1 MSAAEGEQAGTDV
14 QGGSAHNA
22 GSGELYSPSFV
33 GLLLTQF
40 LTATNDNIFRWL
52 VIGIGKQY
60 VAPANIGYVLA
71 GGTICFVA
79 PYLLLAAPAGY
90 FADRFSKRS
99 VIVAC
104 KVAEIVIMALGV
116 VAILIGSLWLLMCIV
131 ALMGAQSALFSP
143 SKLGSIPEM
152 LKARHISAANGL
164 MGLST
169 VVAAVVGMGI
179 GNVLTDHTGYRGQ
192 PGAWMSGLVLI
203 CVATVGWLLSL
214 FIARLEPADPRRRFP
229 FDALVQTVR
238 DLRTLAS
245 SRPLLRVA
253 LGIVFFWSLGALAQ
267 LNIDQFGAEGG
278 TWKQSQIVPLLAA
291 LATGVG
297 VGSVLAGI
305 WSRGRVE
312 LGILPLGAGGIAL
325 FAGLLFFVQG
335 ELVAPSAQLT
345 ASYVWACVF
354 LFGLGTSAGLFD
366 VPLAAFMQYRSPRES
381 RGAILSAG
389 NFLTFGGMLVMS
401 VLFAGLR
408 LPVAGGEPLF
418 TARQIFLLCGIC
430 SVPVFLYIV
439 WLIPQTSIRFAVWLA
454 SGTLYRIRVYG
465 RDNLPDHGGAVLV
478 ANHPSWLD
486 GFLVL
491 LTSSRPVR
499 LLAWA
504 GNFQNPL
511 LRRWGEFWGA
521 IYVSTGP
528 KSIRKALETAR
539 EALRRGELVCVF
551 PEGGVG
557 RTGQI
562 QGFRPGVMRILEG
575 IDVPVVPIYL
585 DELWGSIFS
594 FERGKFFWKWPRR
607 WPYPISIHFGAPIR
621 EPHDLHQVRRAV
633 QELGTIAVQQ
643 RTSRMLVPQRNFL
656 RRCKDRLFSEK
667 IADSTGASLTGGQL
681 LARTLVLRRLLRRHV
696 LAGDEQYV
704 GLLLPPTAA
713 GIVANAALA
722 LDRRIAVNLNYT
734 TSSEVM
740 NHCIR
745 RSGIRHVLTSE
756 KFLEKLKERQPIE
769 IEAELV
775 PLETLRDKVTVL
787 DKLVAALSAYAVPS
801 VVLERCLGLHR
812 IDPDDVLTVIFT
824 SGSTGEPKGAMLTHA
839 NVASNVDA
847 MNQVVNLRRSD
858 VLIGALPLFHSFGY
872 TVATWSVLSIDV
884 KGVYHFNPLDAKLIG
899 KLCGKYKGTIFLAT
913 PTFLRSYLRRCAKE
927 DFATLDILIAG
938 AEKLPGDL
946 SQAFEDKFGVRPV
959 EGYGA
964 TELSPLVSV
973 NVPPSRSRDNFQID
987 CKEGTVGRT
996 VPGVT
1001 AKVLDLET
1009 GAELGADQPGMLWI
1023 KGPNVMKGYLG
1034 RPDLTADVIRDG
1046 WYMTGDVAKIDAD
1059 GFITITGRESRFS
1072 KIGGE
1077 MVPHILI
1084 EDALSRIIGIDE
1096 DGAPKVAVTAVP
1108 HPTKGERLVV
1118 VHTALD
1124 RSPQQLCEALAEE
1137 GLPNLFIPSAD
1148 SFCQVDALPV
1158 LGSGKLDLV
1167 GVKKIAL
1174 DRFGVE

>member
-1 MSAAEGEQAGTDV
+1 
-14 QGGSAHNA
+14 
-22 GSGELYSPSFV
+22 
-33 GLLLTQF
+33 
-40 LTATNDNIFRWL
+40 
-52 VIGIGKQY
+52 
-60 VAPANIGYVLA
+60 
-71 GGTICFVA
+71 
-79 PYLLLAAPAGY
+79 
-90 FADRFSKRS
+90 
-99 VIVAC
+99 
-104 KVAEIVIMALGV
+104 
-116 VAILIGSLWLLMCIV
+116 
-131 ALMGAQSALFSP
+131 
-143 SKLGSIPEM
+143 
-152 LKARHISAANGL
+152 
-164 MGLST
+164 
-169 VVAAVVGMGI
+169 
-179 GNVLTDHTGYRGQ
+179 
-192 PGAWMSGLVLI
+192 
-203 CVATVGWLLSL
+203 
-214 FIARLEPADPRRRFP
+214 
-229 FDALVQTVR
+229 
-238 DLRTLAS
+238 
-245 SRPLLRVA
+245 
-253 LGIVFFWSLGALAQ
+253 
-267 LNIDQFGAEGG
+267 
-278 TWKQSQIVPLLAA
+278 
-291 LATGVG
+291 
-297 VGSVLAGI
+297 
-305 WSRGRVE
+305 
-312 LGILPLGAGGIAL
+312 
-325 FAGLLFFVQG
+325 
-335 ELVAPSAQLT
+335 
-345 ASYVWACVF
+345 
-354 LFGLGTSAGLFD
+354 
-366 VPLAAFMQYRSPRES
+366 
-381 RGAILSAG
+381 
-389 NFLTFGGMLVMS
+389 
-401 VLFAGLR
+401 
-408 LPVAGGEPLF
+408 
-418 TARQIFLLCGIC
+418 
-430 SVPVFLYIV
+430 
-439 WLIPQTSIRFAVWLA
+439 VWLA

-465 RDNLPDHGGAVLV
+465 RDYLPDSGGAVLV
-478 ANHPSWLD
+478 SNHPSWLD

-491 LTSSRPVR
+491 LASSRPVR
-499 LLAWA
+499 LVAWE
-504 GNFQNPL
+504 GNFKIPL
-511 LRRWGEFWGA
+511 LRRIGEFWGA

-528 KSIRKALETAR
+528 KSIRRALETAR
-539 EALRRGELVCVF
+539 EAVRRGELVCIF

-557 RTGQI
+557 RTGQV
-562 QGFRPGVMRILEG
+562 QGFRPGVMKILEG

-607 WPYPISIHFGAPIR
+607 WPYPISIHFGPPVR
-621 EPHDLHQVRRAV
+621 EPQNLQQVRRAV
-633 QELGTIAVQQ
+633 QELGTTAVQQ

-667 IADSTGASLTGGQL
+667 IADSTGASLSGGQL

-696 LAGDEQYV
+696 LAADEKYV
-704 GLLLPPTAA
+704 GLLLPPTAG
-713 GIVANAALA
+713 GIVSNAALA

-740 NHCIR
+740 NQCIR

-769 IEAELV
+769 LEAELV
-775 PLETLRDKVTVL
+775 PLETLRDKPTVV
-787 DKLVAALSAYAVPS
+787 DKLVAALSAYVAPS
-801 VVLERCLGLHR
+801 FVLDRCLGLRR

-839 NVASNVDA
+839 NVASNVEA
-847 MNQVVNLRRSD
+847 MNQVVHLRRSD

-884 KGVYHFNPLDAKLIG
+884 KGVYHYNPLDAKLIG
-899 KLCGKYKGTIFLAT
+899 KLCGKYRGTIFLAT
-913 PTFLRSYLRRCAKE
+913 PTFLRSYLRRCDKE

-946 SQAFEDKFGVRPV
+946 SQAFYDKFGVRPV

-996 VPGVT
+996 VPGVA

-1034 RPDLTADVIRDG
+1034 RPDLTDEVIRDG

-1077 MVPHILI
+1077 MVPHIYI
-1084 EDALSRIIGIDE
+1084 EEVLARLVGIDE

-1118 VHTALD
+1118 VHAPLE
-1124 RSPQQLCEALAEE
+1124 RSPKDLCDALAAE

-1167 GVKKIAL
+1167 GVKKVAL
-1174 DRFGVE
+1174 ERFGVE